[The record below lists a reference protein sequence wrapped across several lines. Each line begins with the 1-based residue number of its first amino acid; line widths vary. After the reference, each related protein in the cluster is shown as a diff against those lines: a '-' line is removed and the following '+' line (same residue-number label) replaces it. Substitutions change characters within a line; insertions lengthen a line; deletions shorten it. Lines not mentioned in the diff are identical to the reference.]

1 MKSPGVARAFR
12 PAIAFVAYLTLA
24 LSALCPQLFLR
35 AVLPSLGKRSRAD
48 RCCAGIMSL
57 FSHVIFQ
64 SAAFHVDRVA
74 LRRLFADGAQ
84 LFLSFA

>member
-1 MKSPGVARAFR
+1 
-12 PAIAFVAYLTLA
+12 
-24 LSALCPQLFLR
+24 
-35 AVLPSLGKRSRAD
+35 
-48 RCCAGIMSL
+48 MSL